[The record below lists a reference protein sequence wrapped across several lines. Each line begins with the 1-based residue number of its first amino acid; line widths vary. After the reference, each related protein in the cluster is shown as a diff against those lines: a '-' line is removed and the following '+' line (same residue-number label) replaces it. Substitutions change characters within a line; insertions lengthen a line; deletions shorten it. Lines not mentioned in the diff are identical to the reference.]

1 MHFDEFSSNPIKI
14 LKVSDILYNNGV
26 LLSHN
31 SYALL

>member
-1 MHFDEFSSNPIKI
+1 MSFLLTIKI

-26 LLSHN
+26 LLAHN